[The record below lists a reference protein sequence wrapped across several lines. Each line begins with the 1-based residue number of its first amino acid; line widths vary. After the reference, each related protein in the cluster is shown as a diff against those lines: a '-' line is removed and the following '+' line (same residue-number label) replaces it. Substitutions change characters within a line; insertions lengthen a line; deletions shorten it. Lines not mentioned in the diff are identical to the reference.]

1 MRTRTSWKRGD
12 GRWAVSEES
21 DSQMFS
27 RLASYMHPFPYVD
40 AVNFA
45 FRPWLTSQSVQE
57 LCSRN
62 ASSSRVDCSAHG
74 IPTLS
79 DYLKSPTQP
88 PLVKSSRLVTPAS
101 AVSLPSLD
109 PVTDDEELVDSKE
122 PVGMTLSPIPSSP
135 DETVS
140 ETVGS
145 TVSDAMKGTVSDAM
159 KGTVSDAITTPSSE
173 TPMPHPTG
181 EKTLTEPGSPSDWHS
196 VFVNPPLH
204 RVLFRSIANGINS
217 LISNVNAAEKHP
229 AITNYSAIPFGDA
242 DSEDYDRIMK
252 RVSVA
257 VGARREA

>member
-1 MRTRTSWKRGD
+1 
-12 GRWAVSEES
+12 
-21 DSQMFS
+21 MFS

-109 PVTDDEELVDSKE
+109 PVTDDEELMDSKE

-145 TVSDAMKGTVSDAM
+145 TVSDAMKGTVSDA
-159 KGTVSDAITTPSSE
+159 ATTPSSE
-173 TPMPHPTG
+173 TPMPHPTD

>member
-1 MRTRTSWKRGD
+1 
-12 GRWAVSEES
+12 
-21 DSQMFS
+21 MFS

-145 TVSDAMKGTVSDAM
+145 TVSDAMKGTVSDA
-159 KGTVSDAITTPSSE
+159 ATTPSSE
-173 TPMPHPTG
+173 TPMPHPTD

>member
-1 MRTRTSWKRGD
+1 
-12 GRWAVSEES
+12 
-21 DSQMFS
+21 MFS

-145 TVSDAMKGTVSDAM
+145 TVSDTVNDALKGTVSD
-159 KGTVSDAITTPSSE
+159 TSSE

-252 RVSVA
+252 RVSVV

>member
-1 MRTRTSWKRGD
+1 
-12 GRWAVSEES
+12 
-21 DSQMFS
+21 MFS

-145 TVSDAMKGTVSDAM
+145 TVSDAMKGTVSDTA
-159 KGTVSDAITTPSSE
+159 TTPSSE
-173 TPMPHPTG
+173 TPMPHPTD

>member
-1 MRTRTSWKRGD
+1 
-12 GRWAVSEES
+12 
-21 DSQMFS
+21 MFS

-109 PVTDDEELVDSKE
+109 PVTDDEELMDSKE

-145 TVSDAMKGTVSDAM
+145 TVSDAMKGTVSDA
-159 KGTVSDAITTPSSE
+159 ATTPSSE

-217 LISNVNAAEKHP
+217 LINNVNAAEKHP

>member
-1 MRTRTSWKRGD
+1 
-12 GRWAVSEES
+12 
-21 DSQMFS
+21 
-27 RLASYMHPFPYVD
+27 
-40 AVNFA
+40 
-45 FRPWLTSQSVQE
+45 
-57 LCSRN
+57 
-62 ASSSRVDCSAHG
+62 
-74 IPTLS
+74 
-79 DYLKSPTQP
+79 
-88 PLVKSSRLVTPAS
+88 
-101 AVSLPSLD
+101 
-109 PVTDDEELVDSKE
+109 
-122 PVGMTLSPIPSSP
+122 
-135 DETVS
+135 
-140 ETVGS
+140 
-145 TVSDAMKGTVSDAM
+145 MKGTVSDA
-159 KGTVSDAITTPSSE
+159 ATTPSSE

>member
-1 MRTRTSWKRGD
+1 
-12 GRWAVSEES
+12 
-21 DSQMFS
+21 MFS

-145 TVSDAMKGTVSDAM
+145 TVSDAMKGTVSDA
-159 KGTVSDAITTPSSE
+159 ATTPSSE
-173 TPMPHPTG
+173 TPMPHPTD

-217 LISNVNAAEKHP
+217 LISNVNAAEKQP

>member
-1 MRTRTSWKRGD
+1 
-12 GRWAVSEES
+12 
-21 DSQMFS
+21 MFS

-109 PVTDDEELVDSKE
+109 PVTDDEELLDSKE
-122 PVGMTLSPIPSSP
+122 PVGMALSPIPSSP

-145 TVSDAMKGTVSDAM
+145 TVSDAMKGTVSDA
-159 KGTVSDAITTPSSE
+159 ATTPSSE

>member
-1 MRTRTSWKRGD
+1 
-12 GRWAVSEES
+12 
-21 DSQMFS
+21 
-27 RLASYMHPFPYVD
+27 MHPFPYVD

-57 LCSRN
+57 LCPHI

-145 TVSDAMKGTVSDAM
+145 TVSDAMKGTVSDA
-159 KGTVSDAITTPSSE
+159 ATTPSSE

>member
-1 MRTRTSWKRGD
+1 M
-12 GRWAVSEES
+12 
-21 DSQMFS
+21 
-27 RLASYMHPFPYVD
+27 
-40 AVNFA
+40 
-45 FRPWLTSQSVQE
+45 
-57 LCSRN
+57 
-62 ASSSRVDCSAHG
+62 
-74 IPTLS
+74 
-79 DYLKSPTQP
+79 
-88 PLVKSSRLVTPAS
+88 KSSRLVTPAS

-159 KGTVSDAITTPSSE
+159 KGTVSDAATTPSSE

>member
-1 MRTRTSWKRGD
+1 
-12 GRWAVSEES
+12 
-21 DSQMFS
+21 
-27 RLASYMHPFPYVD
+27 MHPFPYVD

-109 PVTDDEELVDSKE
+109 PVTDDEELMDSKE

-145 TVSDAMKGTVSDAM
+145 TVSDAMKGTVSDA
-159 KGTVSDAITTPSSE
+159 ATTPSSE

>member
-1 MRTRTSWKRGD
+1 
-12 GRWAVSEES
+12 
-21 DSQMFS
+21 MFS

-57 LCSRN
+57 LCPHI

-145 TVSDAMKGTVSDAM
+145 TVSDAMKGTVSDA
-159 KGTVSDAITTPSSE
+159 ATTPSSE

>member
-12 GRWAVSEES
+12 GRWEVSEES

-57 LCSRN
+57 LCSRI

-74 IPTLS
+74 IPKLS

-88 PLVKSSRLVTPAS
+88 PLVNSSRLVTPAS

-109 PVTDDEELVDSKE
+109 PVTDDEELMDSKE
-122 PVGMTLSPIPSSP
+122 PVGMTLSPIPSSL
-135 DETVS
+135 DETVN
-140 ETVGS
+140 ETVNE
-145 TVSDAMKGTVSDAM
+145 TVKGTVSDTA
-159 KGTVSDAITTPSSE
+159 TTTSSE
-173 TPMPHPTG
+173 TPMSHPAG
-181 EKTLTEPGSPSDWHS
+181 EKTLMEPGSPSDWHS

-229 AITNYSAIPFGDA
+229 AITNYSAIPFGNA

-257 VGARREA
+257 VGTRREA

>member
-1 MRTRTSWKRGD
+1 
-12 GRWAVSEES
+12 
-21 DSQMFS
+21 MFS

-57 LCSRN
+57 LCPHI

-109 PVTDDEELVDSKE
+109 PVTDDEELLDSKE

-140 ETVGS
+140 EAVGS
-145 TVSDAMKGTVSDAM
+145 TVSDTVNDALKGTVSD
-159 KGTVSDAITTPSSE
+159 TSSE
-173 TPMPHPTG
+173 TPMSHPTG

>member
-1 MRTRTSWKRGD
+1 
-12 GRWAVSEES
+12 
-21 DSQMFS
+21 MFS

-140 ETVGS
+140 
-145 TVSDAMKGTVSDAM
+145 DAMKGTVSDAM
-159 KGTVSDAITTPSSE
+159 KGTVSDAATTPSSE

>member
-1 MRTRTSWKRGD
+1 
-12 GRWAVSEES
+12 
-21 DSQMFS
+21 MFS

-145 TVSDAMKGTVSDAM
+145 TVSDAMKGTVSDA
-159 KGTVSDAITTPSSE
+159 ATTPSSE

>member
-1 MRTRTSWKRGD
+1 
-12 GRWAVSEES
+12 
-21 DSQMFS
+21 MFS

-109 PVTDDEELVDSKE
+109 PVTDDEELMDSKE

-145 TVSDAMKGTVSDAM
+145 TVSDAMKGTVSDA
-159 KGTVSDAITTPSSE
+159 ATTPSSE

-242 DSEDYDRIMK
+242 DSEEYDRIMK

>member
-1 MRTRTSWKRGD
+1 
-12 GRWAVSEES
+12 
-21 DSQMFS
+21 MFS

-109 PVTDDEELVDSKE
+109 PVTDDEELMDSKE

-145 TVSDAMKGTVSDAM
+145 TVSDTVNDALKGTVSD
-159 KGTVSDAITTPSSE
+159 TSSE

>member
-1 MRTRTSWKRGD
+1 
-12 GRWAVSEES
+12 
-21 DSQMFS
+21 
-27 RLASYMHPFPYVD
+27 MHPFPYVD

-145 TVSDAMKGTVSDAM
+145 TVSDAMKGTVSDA
-159 KGTVSDAITTPSSE
+159 ATTPSSE